1 MDVNLLAVTR
11 TDAVDSING
20 CLQRSVYMRQ
30 IIKSNCFSIYL
41 INSSHFRLLT
51 AQCVALLAAQCSA
64 SHSSTGSFT
73 DMSRSTSV
81 LVYSNFLLLT
91 GK

>member
-1 MDVNLLAVTR
+1 MCNLLAVIR

-20 CLQRSVYMRQ
+20 CLQTSVYMRQ

-51 AQCVALLAAQCSA
+51 AQCERLVAALHTVTQEHLQTS
-64 SHSSTGSFT
+64 
-73 DMSRSTSV
+73 DMSRSMST
-81 LVYSNFLLLT
+81 LVYSISLLLT